1 MTRRTLA
8 AAALAGVAAAALHAQ
23 AHAPA
28 PAKAPATAPSSAGAV
43 ETQATQAGM
52 TPAKALFALTDG
64 NARFVAG
71 QRDPRDYRAQVHAT
85 ASGQYPF
92 AAIVSCMDS
101 RAPVEILFDRGI
113 GDVFSI
119 RIAGNVVNQDVLG
132 SLEYAAQV
140 VGVKLILVMG
150 HTHCGAVKGA
160 IDGVQL
166 GNLTQLLE
174 KIRPAVGGQ
183 VPAAGSKDDAFVE
196 KVARENVFLAGKEI
210 YKQSPTIKALVDSRK
225 VAIANAMYDIDTGKV
240 SIEKLPDSNKN

>member
-1 MTRRTLA
+1 MRSRTLA
-8 AAALAGVAAAALHAQ
+8 AAALAGMAAAALYAQ
-23 AHAPA
+23 AQAPA
-28 PAKAPATAPSSAGAV
+28 AAAPSKAGGV
-43 ETQATQAGM
+43 QTQATLAEM

-71 QRDPRDYRAQVHAT
+71 QREPRDYKAQVHAT

-101 RAPVEILFDRGI
+101 RAPVEIVFDRGI

-119 RIAGNVVNQDVLG
+119 RNAGNVIDQDVLG

-174 KIRPAVGGQ
+174 KIRPAVGGK
-183 VPAAGSKDDAFVE
+183 VPPAGSKDDAFVA
-196 KVARENVFLAGKEI
+196 KVGRDNVFLASQEI
-210 YKQSPTIKALVDSRK
+210 YKKSPIIKALVDSRK
-225 VAIANAMYDIDTGKV
+225 VAIANAMYDVDTGKV
-240 SIEKLPDSNKN
+240 SIEKLPESNKN